1 MKKYCAIF
9 KDVLVKIEERR
20 DNKVRHNIFDSIPSN
35 IVSGKDNVFANFL
48 QSAGLYDSMQI
59 GEDNIQD
66 LILLLDGK
74 VRISAYCKEC
84 KEERVFTM
92 EPYIHFDENVTGCYS
107 QKLSEEVW
115 GIQKSY
121 ILEDT
126 PSPGGSVKKQNTEWK
141 WKNCQI
147 ENVSR
152 ILMFQFVCGMNEEH
166 HLDYIVLTTD
176 NSMMKI
182 GQYPSVADMTFPEL
196 DAYKHVISKEDR
208 KELGTAIGLFASGVG
223 AGSYVYLRRILER
236 LIYQAKATAGDSI
249 DDEKFKQARMAER
262 ITMLEGYLPEVLI
275 KNTTIYGI
283 LSKGIHEL
291 SEEDCRKYFPVVKE
305 CIYQILGLWESIRKK
320 QADEAALNKA
330 LSVVFSSIK

>member
-1 MKKYCAIF
+1 MKKYYAIF

-59 GEDNIQD
+59 GEDN
-66 LILLLDGK
+66 
-74 VRISAYCKEC
+74 
-84 KEERVFTM
+84 
-92 EPYIHFDENVTGCYS
+92 S

>member
-1 MKKYCAIF
+1 MKKYYAIF

-166 HLDYIVLTTD
+166 HLDYIVLTTTL
-176 NSMMKI
+176 I
-182 GQYPSVADMTFPEL
+182 
-196 DAYKHVISKEDR
+196 ISK
-208 KELGTAIGLFASGVG
+208 KPG
-223 AGSYVYLRRILER
+223 
-236 LIYQAKATAGDSI
+236 
-249 DDEKFKQARMAER
+249 
-262 ITMLEGYLPEVLI
+262 
-275 KNTTIYGI
+275 NTGI
-283 LSKGIHEL
+283 SRDIRTEFTTDLLLS
-291 SEEDCRKYFPVVKE
+291 D
-305 CIYQILGLWESIRKK
+305 
-320 QADEAALNKA
+320 
-330 LSVVFSSIK
+330 

>member
-1 MKKYCAIF
+1 
-9 KDVLVKIEERR
+9 
-20 DNKVRHNIFDSIPSN
+20 VRHNIFDSIPSN

-48 QSAGLYDSMQI
+48 QTAGLYKSMKI
-59 GEDNIQD
+59 DEDNIED

-92 EPYIHFDENVTGCYS
+92 KPYIYIQDKDNKCYS
-107 QKLSEEVW
+107 KKLSEEVW
-115 GIQKSY
+115 RIQQLY
-121 ILEDT
+121 ILKNT
-126 PSPGGSVKKQNTEWK
+126 PTVGGHIEEQNTVWK
-141 WKNCQI
+141 WKESQI
-147 ENVSR
+147 EEVSR
-152 ILMFQFVCGMNEEH
+152 ILVFQFVCSMNEEH

-176 NSMMKI
+176 NYMMKI

-236 LIYQAKATAGDSI
+236 LIYQAKTTAGDAVN
-249 DDEKFKQARMAER
+249 DEEFEKARVAER
-262 ITMLEGYLPEVLI
+262 INMLQGYVPEMLI
-275 KNTTIYGI
+275 QNTTIYGI

-291 SEEDCRKYFPVVKE
+291 SEEECREYFPVVKE
-305 CIYQILGLWESIRKK
+305 CIYQILGMWECERRK
-320 QADEAALNKA
+320 QADEDALSKA
-330 LSVVFSSIK
+330 LSSISSSIK

>member
-48 QSAGLYDSMQI
+48 QSAGLYDFMQI

-92 EPYIHFDENVTGCYS
+92 KPYIHFDENVTGCYS

-121 ILEDT
+121 ILENT

-249 DDEKFKQARMAER
+249 E
-262 ITMLEGYLPEVLI
+262 TG
-275 KNTTIYGI
+275 KNG
-283 LSKGIHEL
+283 
-291 SEEDCRKYFPVVKE
+291 
-305 CIYQILGLWESIRKK
+305 
-320 QADEAALNKA
+320 
-330 LSVVFSSIK
+330 